1 MKYTTVIDKL
11 REEEVI
17 IYAHSR
23 TPEVEEI
30 ERFVSGQVSELTG
43 YIGRSAVKLELAEI
57 QFFTVEG
64 GKVYAVTQTEK
75 YLLRLRLY
83 MVEGMLDDNFVKI
96 NQSCIANIKKIKRFD
111 ACVSGAMRVTF
122 KNGCTDYVSRRQL
135 KIVKERL
142 GL

>member
-135 KIVKERL
+135 KTVKERL

>member
-43 YIGRSAVKLELAEI
+43 YIDRSAVKLELAEI
-57 QFFTVEG
+57 HFFTVEG

-83 MVEGMLDDNFVKI
+83 MVEEMLDDNFVKI

-111 ACVSGAMRVTF
+111 ACVSGAMRVMF

-135 KIVKERL
+135 KTVKERL